1 MKFYN
6 SIVSYVM
13 KRRIH
18 QIEFFKKY
26 PLEVQK
32 DLFFE
37 LIDTAKDT
45 EFGRKYFF
53 RNIQNLDDFKK
64 NVPIQSYDSLKEY
77 IDRIREGEQNILW
90 PSEIKWFAQ
99 SSGTT
104 AGRSK
109 FIPISKESLEQ
120 CHFKGG
126 KDIMSIYLNHFPN
139 SIALE
144 GKSMVIGGSSSI
156 NSYQAK
162 SHYGDLSAIII
173 ENLPFWFNLVKTPSK
188 AIALHPNWEEKIDR
202 MAEIVSKENVS
213 NLSGV
218 PSWNLILLQKILEIT
233 GKENILE
240 VWPNLELYIHG
251 GVNFE
256 PYRKQYQKLIP
267 SDKMQYLETYNA
279 SEGFFGIQD
288 EMNSDE
294 MLLMLDYGIFYE
306 FLPMEELGKENART
320 LQLEEVS
327 LDTNYAIIITTNAG
341 LWRYMIGDTIKFT
354 SLNPFR
360 IKLSGRTKYFINIFG
375 EELIEDN
382 ANQAIKKASLET
394 NSSVKEYLVAPIF
407 PNELGKGAH
416 EWIIEFAEQPQNML
430 DFTYALD
437 KYLRTE
443 NSDYDAKRFN
453 DMALQMPKIHLVAE
467 NTFYNWLKSKGKIG
481 GQHKVPKLC
490 TTRETLEEILTLID
504 EQN

>member
-18 QIEFFKKY
+18 QIDFFKKY

-37 LIDTAKDT
+37 LIDAAKDT
-45 EFGRKYFF
+45 EFGKKYYFEK
-53 RNIQNLDDFKK
+53 IQNLDDFKK

-77 IDRIREGEQNILW
+77 IDRIRDGEQNILW
-90 PSEIKWFAQ
+90 PTEIKWFAQ

-120 CHFKGG
+120 CHYKGG
-126 KDIMSIYLNHFPN
+126 KDLMSLYLNHFPETN
-139 SIALE
+139 VLD
-144 GKSMVIGGSSSI
+144 GKSLALGGSTSI
-156 NSYQAK
+156 HSHESK
-162 SHYGDLSAIII
+162 SLYGDLSAIIT

-188 AIALHPNWEEKIDR
+188 AVALHPNWEDKIGLT
-202 MAEIVSKENVS
+202 AEIVAKENVT

-240 VWPNLELYIHG
+240 VWPNLELFIHG

-256 PYRKQYQKLIP
+256 PYRKQYEKLIP
-267 SDKMQYLETYNA
+267 SAKMQYLETYNA
-279 SEGFFGIQD
+279 SEGFFGMQD
-288 EMNSDE
+288 ELNSTE

-354 SLNPFR
+354 NLNPFR

-394 NSSVKEYLVAPIF
+394 NAAVKEYLVAPIF
-407 PNELGKGAH
+407 PDEFGKGGH
-416 EWIIEFAEQPQNML
+416 EWIIEFEQAPKNLL
-430 DFTYALD
+430 DFTNALD
-437 KYLRTE
+437 KHLRAE
-443 NSDYDAKRFN
+443 NSDYDAKRFK
-453 DMALQMPKIHLVAE
+453 DMALQIPKIHSVAE

-490 TTRETLEEILTLID
+490 TTREILEEILTLID
-504 EQN
+504 AKN

>member
-6 SIVSYVM
+6 SIVSYVI

-18 QIEFFKKY
+18 QIDFFKKF

-37 LIDTAKDT
+37 LIYKAKNT
-45 EFGRKYFF
+45 EWGRKYHFDK
-53 RNIQNLDDFKK
+53 IKSLSDFKA
-64 NVPIQSYDSLKEY
+64 NVPIQQYDSLKPY
-77 IDRIREGEQNILW
+77 IDRIRQGEQNILW

-104 AGRSK
+104 AGKSK
-109 FIPISKESLEQ
+109 FIPISKESLEL
-120 CHFKGG
+120 CHYKGG
-126 KDIMSIYLNHFPN
+126 KDLMSIYLNHFPETN
-139 SIALE
+139 VLE
-144 GKSMVIGGSSSI
+144 GKSLVLGGSSSV

-162 SHYGDLSAIII
+162 SYYGDLSAIII
-173 ENLPFWFNLVKTPSK
+173 ENLPFWFSLVKTPSK
-188 AIALHPNWEEKIDR
+188 SLALHPNWEEKINR
-202 MAEIVSKENVS
+202 MAEIVSKDNVS

-251 GVNFE
+251 GVSFE
-256 PYRKQYQKLIP
+256 PYRKQYETLIP
-267 SDKMQYLETYNA
+267 DKSMQYFETYNA

-288 EMNSDE
+288 ELNSNE
-294 MLLMLDYGIFYE
+294 MLLMLDYGVFYE
-306 FLPMEELGKENART
+306 FMPLEELGSENPKT

-327 LDTNYAIIITTNAG
+327 LDTNYAIIISTNAG
-341 LWRYMIGDTIKFT
+341 LWRYMIGDTVKFT
-354 SLNPFR
+354 SLDPFR

-382 ANQAIKKASLET
+382 ANQAIKKACEET
-394 NSSVKEYLVAPIF
+394 EAIVNEYMVSPIF
-407 PNELGKGAH
+407 PNEKGKGAH
-416 EWIIEFAEQPQNML
+416 EWLIEFIQEPKDLNQ
-430 DFTYALD
+430 FTLVLD
-437 KYLRTE
+437 KYLKAE
-443 NSDYDAKRFN
+443 NSDYEAKRFN
-453 DMALQMPKIHLVAE
+453 DMALQLPTIIPIAQ
-467 NTFYNWLKSKGKIG
+467 NTFYRWLKTKGKIG

-490 TTRETLEEILTLID
+490 TDRKFLEEIKNLKV
-504 EQN
+504 

>member
-6 SIVSYVM
+6 SIVSYII

-18 QIEFFKKY
+18 QIAFFKKF

-37 LIDTAKDT
+37 LVYKAKDT
-45 EFGRKYFF
+45 EFGQDYYFDK
-53 RNIQNLDDFKK
+53 IKSLEDFK
-64 NVPIQSYDSLKEY
+64 NNIPIQTYDSLKPY
-77 IDRIREGEQNILW
+77 IDRIRKGEQNLLW
-90 PSEIKWFAQ
+90 HSEIKWFAQ

-104 AGRSK
+104 AGKSK
-109 FIPISKESLEQ
+109 FIPISKESLED
-120 CHFKGG
+120 CHYKGG
-126 KDIMSIYLNHFPN
+126 KDLMSIYLNHFPETN
-139 SIALE
+139 VLD
-144 GKSMVIGGSSSI
+144 GKSLVLGGSSSV

-162 SHYGDLSAIII
+162 SYYGDLSAIII
-173 ENLPFWFNLVKTPSK
+173 ENLPFWFSLVKTPSK
-188 AIALHPNWEEKIDR
+188 ALALHPNWEEKIDR

-256 PYRKQYQKLIP
+256 PYRKQYETLIP
-267 SDKMQYLETYNA
+267 SKKMEYLETYNA

-288 EMNSDE
+288 ELKSTE
-294 MLLMLDYGIFYE
+294 MLLMLDYGVFYE
-306 FLPMEELGKENART
+306 FMPLEELGKDKPKT
-320 LQLEEVS
+320 LQLEEVE
-327 LDTNYAIIITTNAG
+327 LDTNYALIISTNAG

-354 SLNPFR
+354 CLNPFR

-382 ANQAIKKASLET
+382 ANQAVKKACDK
-394 NSSVKEYLVAPIF
+394 NNAIVNEYMLAPIF
-407 PNELGKGAH
+407 PDSKGKGGH
-416 EWIIEFAEQPQNML
+416 EWLIEFIKKPENLEQFTIDL
-430 DFTYALD
+430 DD
-437 KYLRTE
+437 YLKAE
-443 NSDYDAKRFN
+443 NSDYEAKRFKN
-453 DMALQMPKIHLVAE
+453 MALQLPVINSIE
-467 NTFYNWLKSKGKIG
+467 QNTFYKWLKTKGKIG

-490 TTRETLEEILTLID
+490 TDRIFLEEIKNLRL
-504 EQN
+504 